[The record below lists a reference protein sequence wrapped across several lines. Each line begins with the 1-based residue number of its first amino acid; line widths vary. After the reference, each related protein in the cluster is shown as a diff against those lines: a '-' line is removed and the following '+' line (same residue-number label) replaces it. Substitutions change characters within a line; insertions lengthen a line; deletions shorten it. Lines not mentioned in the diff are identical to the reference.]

1 MFTRRI
7 GIARDAVTKQYVQNP
22 IIYGAKLSGKVNED
36 LRIGVLNMQTARLS
50 SIELPSY
57 NYGMVVLEK
66 NILRNSK
73 ISSFIINKQPLFNNK
88 DDVYSEGLND
98 FNRVFGV
105 ESKLQNNNTR
115 FKSGLFYHQSL
126 DNKNLSNA
134 NSYGINA
141 SYEKRNSYFI

>member
-66 NILRNSK
+66 NILRN
-73 ISSFIINKQPLFNNK
+73 
-88 DDVYSEGLND
+88 G
-98 FNRVFGV
+98 
-105 ESKLQNNNTR
+105 
-115 FKSGLFYHQSL
+115 
-126 DNKNLSNA
+126 
-134 NSYGINA
+134 
-141 SYEKRNSYFI
+141 